1 MPSHYVARANR
12 EKPGF
17 RGTDK
22 VVALDQSEP
31 AADFGAS
38 EAGTS
43 VLNGMVTFPVGFLML
58 SATEKQYFVRP
69 LGFIGHQ

>member
-1 MPSHYVARANR
+1 MSSRYVARANR

-22 VVALDQSEP
+22 VVAFDQSEP

-38 EAGTS
+38 EAGPS
-43 VLNGMVTFPVGFLML
+43 ALNGMAAFPGRTRKK
-58 SATEKQYFVRP
+58 A
-69 LGFIGHQ
+69 